1 MGPTQPD
8 RNAADGRHFGQ
19 FPAQNPLI
27 APVFPATGT
36 FMSDIALSADS
47 AARSPLATEVARRR
61 TFAIISHPDAGKT
74 TLTEKLL
81 LFGGAI
87 NLAGQVKA
95 KGERRNTRSDWMKIE
110 RDRGISVV
118 TSVMTFEFQGHV
130 FNLLDTPGHEDFS
143 EDTYRTLTAVDSAVM
158 VIDAAKGI
166 EARTLKLIE
175 VCRLRDIP
183 IITFVNKMDR
193 ESRDVFD
200 LLDEI
205 EKTLAL
211 DTTPI
216 NWPVGRGRDFMGT
229 YDIETGGIRLL
240 EGGGAKTGAAEKIK
254 IADLAGRNP
263 NLDASEV
270 ADELELVKEASKPFD
285 LQSFREGH
293 MTPVYFGS
301 ALRNFGVGDLLEGLG
316 RFAPSPRAQESN
328 LRKVEADEPRMS
340 AFVFKIQA
348 NMDPNHRD
356 RIAFARLCSGKLT
369 RGMKAKLVRT
379 GKNMSL
385 SSPQFFFAQDRAIA
399 DEAYAG
405 DVVGIPNHGTLRI
418 GDTLTDGE
426 DITFIGV
433 PSFAPEIVRRVR
445 LGDAMKAKKLKEALQ
460 QMSEEG
466 VVQVFRP
473 RDGAPALVG
482 VVGPLQLDVLKAR
495 LDAEYQLPVSFE
507 VSEFSLARWISS
519 DDKKKLETFMSNNN
533 SGVADDVD
541 GDPVFLAKNDFYLN
555 YTKERAE
562 GIVFSDIKDVKKQG

>member
-1 MGPTQPD
+1 
-8 RNAADGRHFGQ
+8 
-19 FPAQNPLI
+19 
-27 APVFPATGT
+27 
-36 FMSDIALSADS
+36 MSDIATTTAESP
-47 AARSPLATEVARRR
+47 ARSPLAAEVARRR

-110 RDRGISVV
+110 RERGISVV
-118 TSVMTFEFQGHV
+118 TSVMTFEFEGLV

-166 EARTLKLIE
+166 EARTRKLFE

-183 IITFVNKMDR
+183 IITFINKMDR
-193 ESRDVFD
+193 ESRDVFE

-211 DTTPI
+211 DTTPMT
-216 NWPVGRGRDFMGT
+216 WPVGRGRDFLGT
-229 YDIETGGIRLL
+229 YDVVNGGVRLL
-240 EGGGAKTGAAEKIK
+240 EGGGAKTGAAQQ
-254 IADLAGRNP
+254 IAIEELTKLNA
-263 NLDASEV
+263 NLDVSAV
-270 ADELELVKEASKPFD
+270 KDELELVTEASKPFE
-285 LQSFREGH
+285 LEAFREGH
-293 MTPVYFGS
+293 LTPVYFGS

-316 RFAPSPRAQESN
+316 KFAPEPRAQDSDQ
-328 LRKVEADEPRMS
+328 RKVEATDPRMS

-356 RIAFARLCSGKLT
+356 RIAFARLCSGKLS

-379 GKNMSL
+379 GKSMPL
-385 SSPQFFFAQDRAIA
+385 SSPQFFFAQDRSVA
-399 DEAYAG
+399 DEAFAG

-418 GDTLTDGE
+418 GDTLTEGE
-426 DITFIGV
+426 DFNFVGV

-445 LGDAMKAKKLKEALQ
+445 LTDAMKAKKLKEALQ

-482 VVGPLQLDVLKAR
+482 VVGALQLDVLKAR
-495 LDAEYQLPVSFE
+495 LEAEYSLPVEFE
-507 VSEFSLARWISS
+507 VSEFQLARWVSS
-519 DDKKKLETFMSNNN
+519 EDRKKLDTFIAANTS
-533 SGVADDVD
+533 SIADDVD
-541 GDPVFLAKNDFYLN
+541 GDPVYLARNEFYLG

-562 GIVFSDIKDVKKQG
+562 GIEFTNVKDVKKKG

>member
-254 IADLAGRNP
+254 IADLAGRNA
-263 NLDASEV
+263 NLDASEI

-316 RFAPSPRAQESN
+316 RFAPPPRAQESN
-328 LRKVEADEPRMS
+328 VRKVEADEPRMS

-519 DDKKKLETFMSNNN
+519 EDKKKLETFMSNNN

>member
-1 MGPTQPD
+1 
-8 RNAADGRHFGQ
+8 
-19 FPAQNPLI
+19 
-27 APVFPATGT
+27 
-36 FMSDIALSADS
+36 MSELALTAESPS
-47 AARSPLATEVARRR
+47 RSPLATEVARRR

-110 RDRGISVV
+110 RERGISVV
-118 TSVMTFEFQGHV
+118 TSVMTFEFDGLV

-166 EARTLKLIE
+166 EARTRKLFE

-183 IITFVNKMDR
+183 IITFINKMDR
-193 ESRDVFD
+193 ESRDTFE

-211 DTTPI
+211 DTTPMT
-216 NWPVGRGRDFMGT
+216 WPVGRGRDFLGT
-229 YDIETGGIRLL
+229 YDVGNGGIRLL
-240 EGGGAKTGAAEKIK
+240 EGGGAKTGAALQIGIDE
-254 IADLAGRNP
+254 LTRYNE
-263 NLDASEV
+263 NLDIA
-270 ADELELVKEASKPFD
+270 ALKDELALATEACKPFE
-285 LQSFREGH
+285 LEAFREGH
-293 MTPVYFGS
+293 LTPVYFGS

-316 RFAPSPRAQESN
+316 RFAPPPRAQESD
-328 LRKVEADEPRMS
+328 LRKVEAPESRMT

-356 RIAFARLCSGKLT
+356 RIAFARLCSGKLS

-385 SSPQFFFAQDRAIA
+385 SSPQFFFAQDRSVA
-399 DEAYAG
+399 DEAFAG

-418 GDTLTDGE
+418 GDTLTEGE
-426 DITFIGV
+426 DLSFVGV

-445 LGDAMKAKKLKEALQ
+445 LTDAMKAKKLKEALQ

-495 LDAEYQLPVSFE
+495 LDAEYSLPVEFE
-507 VSEFSLARWISS
+507 ISEFQLARWVSS
-519 DDKKKLETFMSNNN
+519 DDGKKLEAFIAANTS
-533 SGVADDVD
+533 SIADDVD
-541 GDPVFLAKNDFYLN
+541 GDPVYLAKNEFYLG
-555 YTKERAE
+555 YTRERAE
-562 GIVFSDIKDVKKQG
+562 GIEFASIKDVKRKG

>member
-1 MGPTQPD
+1 MTD
-8 RNAADGRHFGQ
+8 VAVTAAS
-19 FPAQNPLI
+19 
-27 APVFPATGT
+27 PV
-36 FMSDIALSADS
+36 
-47 AARSPLATEVARRR
+47 RSPLASEVARRR

-110 RDRGISVV
+110 RERGISVV
-118 TSVMTFEFQGHV
+118 TSVMTFEFQELV

-166 EARTLKLIE
+166 EARTRKLFE

-183 IITFVNKMDR
+183 IITFINKMDR
-193 ESRDVFD
+193 ESRDTFE

-211 DTTPI
+211 DTTPMT
-216 NWPVGRGRDFMGT
+216 WPVGRGRDFMGT
-229 YDIETGGIRLL
+229 YDIANGGVRLL
-240 EGGGAKTGAAEKIK
+240 EGGGAKTGQAEQID
-254 IADLAGRNP
+254 IAELAGRNA
-263 NLDASEV
+263 NLDVGAIK
-270 ADELELVKEASKPFD
+270 DELELVREACKPFELD
-285 LQSFREGH
+285 SFREGH
-293 MTPVYFGS
+293 LTPVYFGS

-316 RFAPSPRAQESN
+316 KFAPAPRAQDSD
-328 LRKVEADEPRMS
+328 LRKVEAAEPRMS

-356 RIAFARLCSGKLT
+356 RIAFARLCSGKLS

-379 GKNMSL
+379 GKSMPL
-385 SSPQFFFAQDRAIA
+385 ASPQFFFAQDRSVA

-405 DVVGIPNHGTLRI
+405 DVVGIPNHGSLRI
-418 GDTLTDGE
+418 GDTLTEGE
-426 DITFIGV
+426 ELTFVGV

-445 LGDAMKAKKLKEALQ
+445 LTDAMKAKKLKEALQ

-495 LDAEYQLPVSFE
+495 LDAEYSLPVEFE
-507 VSEFSLARWISS
+507 VSEFSLARWVSS
-519 DDKKKLETFMSNNN
+519 DDKKKLEAFISANG
-533 SGVADDVD
+533 SGIADDVD
-541 GDPVFLAKNDFYLN
+541 GDPVFMAKNEFYLG
-555 YTKERAE
+555 YTRERAE
-562 GIVFSDIKDVKKQG
+562 GITFSNVKDVKKRA

>member
-1 MGPTQPD
+1 
-8 RNAADGRHFGQ
+8 
-19 FPAQNPLI
+19 
-27 APVFPATGT
+27 
-36 FMSDIALSADS
+36 MSDIATITAESP
-47 AARSPLATEVARRR
+47 ARSPLAAEVARRR

-110 RDRGISVV
+110 RERGISVV
-118 TSVMTFEFQGHV
+118 TSVMTFEFEGLV

-166 EARTLKLIE
+166 EARTRKLFE

-183 IITFVNKMDR
+183 IITFINKMDR
-193 ESRDVFD
+193 ESRDVFE

-211 DTTPI
+211 DTTPMT
-216 NWPVGRGRDFMGT
+216 WPVGRGRDFLGT
-229 YDIETGGIRLL
+229 YDVINGGVRLL
-240 EGGGAKTGAAEKIK
+240 EGGGAKTGAAQQ
-254 IADLAGRNP
+254 IAIEELAKLNA
-263 NLDASEV
+263 NLDVSAV
-270 ADELELVKEASKPFD
+270 KDELELVTEASKPFELD
-285 LQSFREGH
+285 AFREGH
-293 MTPVYFGS
+293 LTPVYFGS

-316 RFAPSPRAQESN
+316 RFAPEPRAQDSDK
-328 LRKVEADEPRMS
+328 RKIEATDPRMS

-356 RIAFARLCSGKLT
+356 RIAFARLCSGKLS

-379 GKNMSL
+379 GKSMPL
-385 SSPQFFFAQDRAIA
+385 SSPQFFFAQDRSVA
-399 DEAYAG
+399 DEAFAG

-418 GDTLTDGE
+418 GDTLTEGE
-426 DITFIGV
+426 DFNFVGV

-445 LGDAMKAKKLKEALQ
+445 LTDAMKAKKLKEALQ

-482 VVGPLQLDVLKAR
+482 VVGALQLDVLKAR
-495 LDAEYQLPVSFE
+495 LEAEYSLPVEFE
-507 VSEFSLARWISS
+507 VSEFQLARWISS
-519 DDKKKLETFMSNNN
+519 EDRKKLDTFIAANTS
-533 SGVADDVD
+533 SIADDVD
-541 GDPVFLAKNDFYLN
+541 GDPVYLARNEFYLG

-562 GIVFSDIKDVKKQG
+562 GIEFSNVKDVKKKG

>member
-1 MGPTQPD
+1 
-8 RNAADGRHFGQ
+8 
-19 FPAQNPLI
+19 
-27 APVFPATGT
+27 
-36 FMSDIALSADS
+36 MSDLALAESLS
-47 AARSPLATEVARRR
+47 RSPLSSEVARRR

-110 RDRGISVV
+110 RERGISVV
-118 TSVMTFEFQGHV
+118 TSVMTFEFEGLV

-166 EARTLKLIE
+166 EARTRKLFE

-183 IITFVNKMDR
+183 IITFINKMDR
-193 ESRDVFD
+193 ESRDSFE

-211 DTTPI
+211 DTTPMT
-216 NWPVGRGRDFMGT
+216 WPVGRGRDFLGT
-229 YDIETGGIRLL
+229 YDVRNGGVRLL
-240 EGGGAKTGAAEKIK
+240 EGGSTKTGAALDIE
-254 IADLAGRNP
+254 IADLTRGNP
-263 NLDASEV
+263 NLDAGAIE
-270 ADELELVKEASKPFD
+270 DELELVREACKPFE
-285 LQSFREGH
+285 LEAFREGH
-293 MTPVYFGS
+293 LTPVYFGS

-316 RFAPSPRAQESN
+316 RFAPAPRAQDSDI
-328 LRKVEADEPRMS
+328 RKVEAAEPRMS

-356 RIAFARLCSGKLT
+356 RIAFARLCSGKLS

-379 GKNMSL
+379 GKPMSL
-385 SSPQFFFAQDRAIA
+385 TMPQFFFAQDRAIA
-399 DEAYAG
+399 DEAFAG

-418 GDTLTDGE
+418 GDTLTEGE
-426 DITFIGV
+426 DLTFVGV

-445 LGDAMKAKKLKEALQ
+445 LTDAMKAKKLKEALQ

-495 LDAEYQLPVSFE
+495 LEAEYSLPVEFE
-507 VSEFSLARWISS
+507 VSEFQLARWISS
-519 DDKKKLETFMSNNN
+519 DDRKKLEAFIAANAS
-533 SGVADDVD
+533 SIADDVD
-541 GDPVFLAKNDFYLN
+541 GDPVYLARNEFYLG
-555 YTKERAE
+555 YTRERAE
-562 GIVFSDIKDVKKQG
+562 GIGFSSIKDVKKAA

>member
-1 MGPTQPD
+1 
-8 RNAADGRHFGQ
+8 
-19 FPAQNPLI
+19 
-27 APVFPATGT
+27 
-36 FMSDIALSADS
+36 MSDTSLTTEQPSRSALSD
-47 AARSPLATEVARRR
+47 EVARRR

-110 RDRGISVV
+110 RERGISVV
-118 TSVMTFEFQGHV
+118 TSVMTFEFEGLV

-166 EARTLKLIE
+166 EARTRKLFE

-183 IITFVNKMDR
+183 IITFINKMDR
-193 ESRDVFD
+193 ESRDTFD
-200 LLDEI
+200 LLDDI

-211 DTTPI
+211 DTTPMT
-216 NWPVGRGRDFMGT
+216 WPVGRGRDFIGT
-229 YDIETGGIRLL
+229 YDIRDGGVRLL
-240 EGGGAKTGAAEKIK
+240 EGGGAKTGAAQQIDIAELGKIN
-254 IADLAGRNP
+254 A
-263 NLDASEV
+263 NLDMSQIT
-270 ADELELVKEASKPFD
+270 DELELVKEACKPFD
-285 LQSFREGH
+285 LEAFREGH
-293 MTPVYFGS
+293 LTPVYFGS

-316 RFAPSPRAQESN
+316 RYAPSPRAQESN
-328 LRKVEADEPRMS
+328 LRKVDAAEPRMS

-356 RIAFARLCSGKLT
+356 RIAFARLCSGKLN

-379 GKNMSL
+379 GKTMPL
-385 SSPQFFFAQDRAIA
+385 SSPQFFFAQDRSVA
-399 DEAYAG
+399 DEAFAG
-405 DVVGIPNHGTLRI
+405 DVVGIPNHGSLRI
-418 GDTLTDGE
+418 GDTLTEGE
-426 DITFIGV
+426 DLTFVGV

-445 LGDAMKAKKLKEALQ
+445 LTDAMKAKKLKEALQ

-495 LDAEYQLPVSFE
+495 LDAEYSLPVEFE
-507 VSEFSLARWISS
+507 ISEFSLARWISC
-519 DDKKKLETFMSNNN
+519 DDKKKLEAFIAANN

-541 GDPVFLAKNDFYLN
+541 GDPVFLAKNEFYLG

-562 GIVFSDIKDVKKQG
+562 GIVFSNVKDVKKKA

>member
-1 MGPTQPD
+1 
-8 RNAADGRHFGQ
+8 
-19 FPAQNPLI
+19 
-27 APVFPATGT
+27 
-36 FMSDIALSADS
+36 MSDIAATTAESP
-47 AARSPLATEVARRR
+47 ARSPLAAEVSRRR

-110 RDRGISVV
+110 RERGISVV
-118 TSVMTFEFQGHV
+118 TSVMTFEFEGLV

-166 EARTLKLIE
+166 EARTRKLFE

-183 IITFVNKMDR
+183 IITFINKMDR
-193 ESRDVFD
+193 ESRDVFE

-211 DTTPI
+211 DTTPMT
-216 NWPVGRGRDFMGT
+216 WPVGRGRDFLGT
-229 YDIETGGIRLL
+229 YDVVDGGVRLL
-240 EGGGAKTGAAEKIK
+240 EGGGAKTGAAQQIEIEE
-254 IADLAGRNP
+254 LAKLNA
-263 NLDASEV
+263 NLDVSAV
-270 ADELELVKEASKPFD
+270 KDELELVTEASKPFE
-285 LQSFREGH
+285 LEAFREGH
-293 MTPVYFGS
+293 LTPVYFGS

-316 RFAPSPRAQESN
+316 KFAPEPRAQDSDQ
-328 LRKVEADEPRMS
+328 RKVEATDPRMS

-356 RIAFARLCSGKLT
+356 RIAFARLCSGKLS

-379 GKNMSL
+379 GKSMPL
-385 SSPQFFFAQDRAIA
+385 SSPQFFFAQDRSVA
-399 DEAYAG
+399 DEAFAG

-418 GDTLTDGE
+418 GDTLTEGE
-426 DITFIGV
+426 DFNFVGV

-445 LGDAMKAKKLKEALQ
+445 LTDAMKAKKLKEALQ

-482 VVGPLQLDVLKAR
+482 VVGALQLDVLKAR
-495 LDAEYQLPVSFE
+495 LEAEYSLPVEFE
-507 VSEFSLARWISS
+507 VSEFQLARWVSS
-519 DDKKKLETFMSNNN
+519 DDRKKLDTFIAANTS
-533 SGVADDVD
+533 SIADDVD
-541 GDPVFLAKNDFYLN
+541 GDPVYLARNEFYLG
-555 YTKERAE
+555 YTRERAE
-562 GIVFSDIKDVKKQG
+562 GIEFTNVKDVKKKG

>member
-1 MGPTQPD
+1 MHDIT
-8 RNAADGRHFGQ
+8 AATESLRQ
-19 FPAQNPLI
+19 Q
-27 APVFPATGT
+27 
-36 FMSDIALSADS
+36 
-47 AARSPLATEVARRR
+47 SPLATEVARRR

-110 RDRGISVV
+110 RERGISVV
-118 TSVMTFEFQGHV
+118 TSVMTFEFDGLV

-166 EARTLKLIE
+166 EARTRKLFE

-183 IITFVNKMDR
+183 IITFINKMDR
-193 ESRDVFD
+193 ESRDPFE

-211 DTTPI
+211 DTTPLT
-216 NWPVGRGRDFMGT
+216 WPIGRGRDFIGT
-229 YDIETGGIRLL
+229 YDVPTGGVRLL
-240 EGGGAKTGAAEKIK
+240 DAEGNKTGAPLKMDIAELTKGN
-254 IADLAGRNP
+254 A
-263 NLDASEV
+263 NLDA
-270 ADELELVKEASKPFD
+270 AAIKDELALVSEACKPFD
-285 LQSFREGH
+285 LASFREGH
-293 MTPVYFGS
+293 LTPVFFGS

-316 RFAPSPRAQESN
+316 RYAPPPRAQASDT
-328 LRKVEADEPRMS
+328 RKVDAAEPKMT

-356 RIAFARLCSGKLT
+356 RIAFARLCSGQLS
-369 RGMKAKLVRT
+369 RGMKARLVRT
-379 GKNMSL
+379 GKPMTL
-385 SSPQFFFAQDRAIA
+385 SAPQFFFAQDRALA

-418 GDTLTDGE
+418 GDTLTEGE
-426 DITFIGV
+426 EISFVGV

-445 LGDAMKAKKLKEALQ
+445 LTDAMKAKKLKEALQ

-482 VVGPLQLDVLKAR
+482 VVGQLQLDVLKAR
-495 LDAEYQLPVSFE
+495 LEAEYALPVDFE
-507 VSEFSLARWISS
+507 TSEFQLARWISS
-519 DDKKKLETFMSNNN
+519 DDPKKLDAFVAANG

-541 GDPVFLAKNDFYLN
+541 GDPVFLARNQFYLD
-555 YTKERAE
+555 YTSERAE
-562 GIVFSDIKDVKKQG
+562 GIAFTSVKDVKKQA

>member
-1 MGPTQPD
+1 
-8 RNAADGRHFGQ
+8 
-19 FPAQNPLI
+19 
-27 APVFPATGT
+27 
-36 FMSDIALSADS
+36 MSDIAITTAESP
-47 AARSPLATEVARRR
+47 ARSPLAAEVARRR

-110 RDRGISVV
+110 RERGISVV
-118 TSVMTFEFQGHV
+118 TSVMTFEFEGLV

-166 EARTLKLIE
+166 EARTRKLFE

-183 IITFVNKMDR
+183 IITFINKMDR
-193 ESRDVFD
+193 ESRDVFE

-211 DTTPI
+211 DTTPMT
-216 NWPVGRGRDFMGT
+216 WPVGRGRDFLGT
-229 YDIETGGIRLL
+229 YDVVNGGVRLL
-240 EGGGAKTGAAEKIK
+240 EGGGAKTGAAQQIEIEE
-254 IADLAGRNP
+254 LAKLNA
-263 NLDASEV
+263 NLDVSAV
-270 ADELELVKEASKPFD
+270 KDELELVTEASKPFE
-285 LQSFREGH
+285 LEAFREGH
-293 MTPVYFGS
+293 LTPVYFGS

-316 RFAPSPRAQESN
+316 KFAPEPRAQDSDQ
-328 LRKVEADEPRMS
+328 RKVEATDPRMS

-356 RIAFARLCSGKLT
+356 RIAFARLCSGKLS

-379 GKNMSL
+379 GKSMPL
-385 SSPQFFFAQDRAIA
+385 SSPQFFFAQDRSVA
-399 DEAYAG
+399 DEAFAG

-418 GDTLTDGE
+418 GDTLTEGE
-426 DITFIGV
+426 DFNFVGV

-445 LGDAMKAKKLKEALQ
+445 LTDAMKAKKLKEALQ

-482 VVGPLQLDVLKAR
+482 VVGALQLDVLKAR
-495 LDAEYQLPVSFE
+495 LEAEYSLPVEFE
-507 VSEFSLARWISS
+507 VSEFQLARWVSS
-519 DDKKKLETFMSNNN
+519 EDRKKLDAFIAANTS
-533 SGVADDVD
+533 SIADDVD
-541 GDPVFLAKNDFYLN
+541 GDPVYLARNEFYLG
-555 YTKERAE
+555 YTRERAE
-562 GIVFSDIKDVKKQG
+562 GIEFTNVKDVKKKG

>member
-1 MGPTQPD
+1 MRDTTAPEILKE
-8 RNAADGRHFGQ
+8 NAA
-19 FPAQNPLI
+19 PAAN
-27 APVFPATGT
+27 
-36 FMSDIALSADS
+36 S
-47 AARSPLATEVARRR
+47 LAGEVARRR

-95 KGERRNTRSDWMKIE
+95 KADRRNTRSDWMKIE
-110 RDRGISVV
+110 RERGISVV
-118 TSVMTFEFQGHV
+118 TSVMTFEFDGLV

-166 EARTLKLIE
+166 EARTRKLFE

-183 IITFVNKMDR
+183 IITFINKMDR
-193 ESRDVFD
+193 DSRDPFE

-211 DTTPI
+211 DTAPVTWPI
-216 NWPVGRGRDFMGT
+216 GRGRDFAGT
-229 YDIETGGIRLL
+229 YDIATGGVRLL
-240 EGGGAKTGAAEKIK
+240 ESDSKTGATQK
-254 IADLAGRNP
+254 IAIEDIAKKNA
-263 NLDASEV
+263 NLDAV
-270 ADELELVKEASKPFD
+270 AIKDELELVSEACRPFD
-285 LQSFREGH
+285 LQAFREGH
-293 MTPVYFGS
+293 LTPVFFGS

-316 RFAPSPRAQESN
+316 RYAPSPRAQDSN
-328 LRKVEADEPRMS
+328 VRRIEADENKMT

-356 RIAFARLCSGKLT
+356 RIAFARLCSGKLV

-379 GKNMSL
+379 GKPMPL
-385 SSPQFFFAQDRAIA
+385 SSPQFFFAQDRALA
-399 DEAYAG
+399 DEAFAG

-418 GDTLTDGE
+418 GDTLTEGE
-426 DITFIGV
+426 DIVFVGV

-445 LGDAMKAKKLKEALQ
+445 LTDAMKAKKLKEALQ

-482 VVGPLQLDVLKAR
+482 VVGQLQLDVLKAR
-495 LDAEYQLPVSFE
+495 LDAEYGLPVDFE
-507 VSEFSLARWISS
+507 QSEFQLARWISAE
-519 DDKKKLETFMSNNN
+519 DPKKLDAFIAANG

-541 GDPVFLAKNDFYLN
+541 GDPVYLARNQFYLD
-555 YTKERAE
+555 YTRERAE
-562 GIVFSDIKDVKKQG
+562 GIAFTNVKDVKKKA

>member
-1 MGPTQPD
+1 
-8 RNAADGRHFGQ
+8 
-19 FPAQNPLI
+19 
-27 APVFPATGT
+27 
-36 FMSDIALSADS
+36 MSDLALRADS
-47 AARSPLATEVARRR
+47 SPSSPLASEVARRR

-110 RDRGISVV
+110 RERGISVV
-118 TSVMTFEFQGHV
+118 TSVMTFEFDGLV

-166 EARTLKLIE
+166 EARTRKLFE

-183 IITFVNKMDR
+183 IITFINKMDR
-193 ESRDVFD
+193 ESRDTFE

-211 DTTPI
+211 DTTPMT
-216 NWPVGRGRDFMGT
+216 WPVGRGRDFLGT
-229 YDIETGGIRLL
+229 YDIATGGVRLL
-240 EGGGAKTGAAEKIK
+240 EGGGAKTGAAQQID
-254 IADLAGRNP
+254 IAELASHNA
-263 NLDASEV
+263 NLNIAEVKEELALVSE
-270 ADELELVKEASKPFD
+270 ACKPFELEA
-285 LQSFREGH
+285 FREGH
-293 MTPVYFGS
+293 LTPVYFGS

-316 RFAPSPRAQESN
+316 RFAPPPRAQEGN
-328 LRKVEADEPRMS
+328 LRKVDASEPRMS

-379 GKNMSL
+379 GKTMPL
-385 SSPQFFFAQDRAIA
+385 SSPQFFFAQDRSVA
-399 DEAYAG
+399 DEAFAG
-405 DVVGIPNHGTLRI
+405 DVVGIPNHGSLRI
-418 GDTLTDGE
+418 GDTLTEGE
-426 DITFIGV
+426 DITFVGV

-445 LGDAMKAKKLKEALQ
+445 LTDAMKAKKLKEALQ

-495 LDAEYQLPVSFE
+495 LDAEYSLPVEFE
-507 VSEFSLARWISS
+507 VSEFQLARWISAE
-519 DDKKKLETFMSNNN
+519 DRKKLDAFIAANG

-541 GDPVFLAKNDFYLN
+541 GDPVFLAKNEFYLG

-562 GIVFSDIKDVKKQG
+562 GIVFSSVKDVKKKP